1 METKKK
7 GFIVHENFYEQVQ
20 LLSTEECGRL
30 FLAMFE
36 YHKSGTVPKG
46 LSPLLTMA
54 FIGIRQ
60 AMDQDYITYERRC
73 DANRENGKKGGR
85 PPKKVSASKTQ
96 KPKKPD
102 NDNDNGNDIDIDID
116 NDIDIGNG
124 NGIGNDM
131 DIEGYGDGGA
141 PLPSVS
147 DGSAGVRHLS
157 EAEKKDLISFG
168 VPAAYVKE
176 REARAEEYGAL
187 HGKSVFDVLLSWWR
201 EDRGVNRKPR
211 READGVR
218 EIPKSYDLDEF
229 FEAAI
234 RRGLREADETSKEAP
249 FS

>member
-1 METKKK
+1 MEQR
-7 GFIVHENFYEQVQ
+7 GE
-20 LLSTEECGRL
+20 
-30 FLAMFE
+30 
-36 YHKSGTVPKG
+36 
-46 LSPLLTMA
+46 LLTA
-54 FIGIRQ
+54 ILEYRNFGEIKTQISDISQVVFSFIKDTLERD
-60 AMDQDYITYERRC
+60 AESYKRRC

-102 NDNDNGNDIDIDID
+102 NDNDNGNGNGNDIDID

-131 DIEGYGDGGA
+131 DIEGYGGA

-176 REARAEEYGAL
+176 REARAEEYAAL

-211 READGVR
+211 READEVR

-234 RRGLREADETSKEAP
+234 RRGLREADETGKEAP